1 MPFEV
6 PTSTFNVLEHATNKV
21 LRSNQLEETILQ
33 QFKSAYED
41 FWGVSGSDQTKT
53 VKGDPEATPPTEDTQ
68 VTTFVGAG
76 SRYSVEEMQAIL
88 DALGATAI
96 AIMAAAGGLVQF
108 IDAAY
113 PGVLADR
120 YKAAGFDCEMTA
132 GGLKLTKLAEVWA
145 EPAKEN
151 L

>member
-1 MPFEV
+1 MPFEL

-41 FWGVSGSDQTKT
+41 FWGVSGSDTTKE
-53 VKGDPEATPPTEDTQ
+53 VDGEQVAT
-68 VTTFVGAG
+68 FSGGG

-88 DALGATAI
+88 NALGATAI
-96 AIMAAAGGLVQF
+96 AIMTAAGGLVQF

-113 PGVLADR
+113 PNVLQSR
-120 YKAAGFDCEMTA
+120 YKAAAFDYTI
-132 GGLKLTKLAEVWA
+132 GVSGITLTGLNSAWSPAVEENPEVV
-145 EPAKEN
+145 
-151 L
+151 